1 MQYFVILSDVVGMNN
16 TTTMKNK
23 LITYFETFNKSLS
36 ANKAFKDFEGG
47 STVEAKAEFT
57 RLKRNATRYQNDLR
71 RIYATFN
78 ADDIAIYNSVKNAWN
93 TFDLIFEKG
102 K

>member
-1 MQYFVILSDVVGMNN
+1 
-16 TTTMKNK
+16 MKNK
-23 LITYFETFNKSLS
+23 LITYFETFNKSMT

-57 RLKRNATRYQNDLR
+57 RLKRNATRYHNELG

-78 ADDIAIYNSVKNAWN
+78 ADEIAVYNSVKDAWN
-93 TFDLIFEKG
+93 TFDSIFVKG